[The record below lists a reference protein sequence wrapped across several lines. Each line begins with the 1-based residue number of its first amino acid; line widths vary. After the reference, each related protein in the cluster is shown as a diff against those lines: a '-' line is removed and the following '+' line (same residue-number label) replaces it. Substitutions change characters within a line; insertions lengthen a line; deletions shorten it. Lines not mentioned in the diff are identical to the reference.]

1 MGDGDKKENVTR
13 VGGVAPSAPKLPGA
27 PPPRP
32 APPSGG
38 GPAGES
44 THVGAA
50 PPSLPKPGAQ
60 APIERK
66 SVSPPAA
73 PSADIADDEGEETV
87 AIGQVSQRSPHS
99 LQRVQ
104 PAGHTG
110 VVYLTGD
117 TYLMGRKH
125 GADLPLFSPT
135 ASREHARLV
144 RRTDGWYLETLA
156 EKAVIA
162 NGSLVR
168 TAVRLEHKMRL
179 QIGG

>member
-1 MGDGDKKENVTR
+1 M
-13 VGGVAPSAPKLPGA
+13 
-27 PPPRP
+27 
-32 APPSGG
+32 
-38 GPAGES
+38 
-44 THVGAA
+44 
-50 PPSLPKPGAQ
+50 
-60 APIERK
+60 
-66 SVSPPAA
+66 
-73 PSADIADDEGEETV
+73 

-168 TAVRLEHKMRL
+168 TEVRLEHKMRL
-179 QIGG
+179 QIGGDELIFFDETKLALSVPAQPAEAPANRSRRWLWISIAAAALIALAAVAAWLWGHR